1 MKTKSN
7 SQPKSLST
15 LYIMAS
21 SPIIAGFVTAM
32 LAWIFMYLDTRI
44 LDNPKSKTT
53 YAKNMLMVGSLTA
66 LVVYVM
72 GSSASLPAYAAS
84 VPASL
89 ATINGTG
96 INEEIL
102 TGIPDF

>member
-1 MKTKSN
+1 MV
-7 SQPKSLST
+7 
-15 LYIMAS
+15 S

-53 YAKNMLMVGSLTA
+53 YAKNMLLVGSLTA

-72 GSSASLPAYAAS
+72 GSSATLPVAS
-84 VPASL
+84 AVPASL
-89 ATINGTG
+89 ATINGSG